1 MITYRSDIWRQG
13 VHDLDRRNPFMPRID
28 NGASKHIAC
37 YSVDDVFL
45 GLADL
50 IYIAGQHRD
59 AAY

>member
-1 MITYRSDIWRQG
+1 MITYRSDIGRQG
-13 VHDLDRRNPFMPRID
+13 VHDLDRRNPFILRID
-28 NGASKHIAC
+28 NRASKHIAGD
-37 YSVDDVFL
+37 SVDDVFL